1 MAYFERHQ
9 RFPRSQALWPGSWV
23 GSSPHLGTS
32 WTSPTWIAL
41 GFVADDPHFC
51 HYQYD
56 STNHPTDPNRS
67 TFMASDFGDIDGD
80 DRYSA
85 FVRLG
90 SVRDLEGAW
99 GGGFYIANEL
109 E

>member
-1 MAYFERHQ
+1 
-9 RFPRSQALWPGSWV
+9 
-23 GSSPHLGTS
+23 
-32 WTSPTWIAL
+32 
-41 GFVADDPHFC
+41 
-51 HYQYD
+51 
-56 STNHPTDPNRS
+56 
-67 TFMASDFGDIDGD
+67 MASDFGDIDGD